1 METIFHLF
9 PQCCGGLLSLMAAY
23 VCIAIAVEGVAAG
36 PARLLSIN
44 VAESPSEVD
53 GSSAYA
59 Q

>member
-1 METIFHLF
+1 
-9 PQCCGGLLSLMAAY
+9 MAAY